1 MLWLI
6 ERKWVFVFTAGL
18 YKSTRPPLKQIL
30 ENGEWGV
37 SGPHDGFFTIDPLD
51 RFFRLPT

>member
-1 MLWLI
+1 MANREKRGFCIYRRWS
-6 ERKWVFVFTAGL
+6 L
-18 YKSTRPPLKQIL
+18 YSTRPPLKQIL

>member
-1 MLWLI
+1 MANREKRGFCIYRWS
-6 ERKWVFVFTAGL
+6 L
-18 YKSTRPPLKQIL
+18 YSTRPPLKQIL

-51 RFFRLPT
+51 RYFRLPT